1 MGDNGSGLLSGIRV
15 IEMSHVMAAPT
26 CGQLLADMGADVIK
40 VERLPDGDSIRKSGP
55 FTDGESAPF
64 AMMNRNKRG
73 IALDMMTDEAKAV
86 LRRLIEGAD
95 VFVENYRQGAM
106 DHYGVG
112 FEEIAKSNPRLVYCS
127 VSGFGSTGPYAERGG
142 FDLVAQGMSGLMSI
156 TGEGPGRPPV
166 KVGAPVTDITAG
178 SLAAMGIIAAL
189 LKRAST
195 GRGQFVD
202 TSLLEAGIMHTYWQ
216 AAIYMASGEVPTAM
230 GSAHP
235 MMAPYQAFKTKDGW
249 INLGAANQGLWRK
262 LVELLGEPG
271 LADDP
276 RFMGPNERIE
286 NLQALEEALAPVFET
301 DTTDGWFRKLDAA
314 GIPAGPVVDI
324 AEMTSDE
331 HVLARGMV
339 IEVGTSQGGPM
350 RVLGHPVKYSDNPA
364 EIRRPAPR
372 LGEHTADVLAE
383 AGYSDAEI
391 RALQDAGSIGGADP
405 YPEKRRRHGTTV
417 SDEGAGTA

>member
-1 MGDNGSGLLSGIRV
+1 MADDEHGLLSAIRV

-73 IALDMMTDEAKAV
+73 VALDMKTGEAKAV
-86 LRRLIEGAD
+86 LRRLIDGAD
-95 VFVENYRQGAM
+95 VFLENYRQGAM

-112 FEEIAKSNPRLVYCS
+112 YAEFAKTNPRLVYCS

-178 SLAAMGIIAAL
+178 SLAAMGILAAL

-216 AAIYMASGEVPTAM
+216 SAIHMASGETPTAM

-249 INLGAANQGLWRK
+249 INLGAANQRLWRK

-276 RFMGPNERIE
+276 RFTGPNERIA
-286 NLQALEEALAPVFET
+286 NLQALQEALAPVFET
-301 DTTDGWFRKLDAA
+301 DTTEGWFGKLDSA
-314 GIPAGPVVDI
+314 GIPAGPVFDI

-339 IEVGTSQGGPM
+339 EEVGTSQGGPM
-350 RVLGHPVKYSDNPA
+350 RVISHPVKYSANPA
-364 EIRRPAPR
+364 AIVRPAPQ
-372 LGEHTADVLAE
+372 LGEHTTDVLAE

-391 RALQDAGSIGGADP
+391 RALDDAGALGGADP
-405 YPEKRRRHGTTV
+405 
-417 SDEGAGTA
+417 